1 MWASMTFLPLGV
13 FQQPWPGVSP
23 IRHFEHGEGP
33 GDEDGTK
40 KGGGMESVRF
50 LNVSSSFLTAEVVPE
65 QEKEQSETTGEEQQ
79 QQQQPVDPPSQTEEP
94 ATPQE

>member
-1 MWASMTFLPLGV
+1 MFK
-13 FQQPWPGVSP
+13 GVSP

-33 GDEDGTK
+33 GDEGGTNYCLCYRRK
-40 KGGGMESVRF
+40 QEEGEGMGSVR
-50 LNVSSSFLTAEVVPE
+50 LLDVSSSFLTAEVVPE

-79 QQQQPVDPPSQTEEP
+79 QQQQPVDPPAQTEEP